1 MPRCGSSQFQKS
13 FAARTI
19 TEKNSL
25 PDSITLLATV
35 PSFRSQLSAI
45 SCLQAC
51 TLHCCNIHNYYYDNY
66 HLDPDYRSLLLSTDG
81 NDRKIDM
88 LCDLASSN
96 SCCLHHRRT
105 SQGAGGRGLQ
115 PLIRAKPSFF
125 GQTLNFLGKDGSAP
139 LLQNIGP
146 YAYVDQS
153 AISKM
158 HHVSYKCLCQACC
171 SVGYGGQY
179 TNYRQCILS
188 MYVSYLHLRVTSQ
201 HFR

>member
-51 TLHCCNIHNYYYDNY
+51 TLHCCNIHQEFDNY

-105 SQGAGGRGLQ
+105 SQEAGGAAAPDSGKAIIFRTNTKFCWEKMAQ
-115 PLIRAKPSFF
+115 PP
-125 GQTLNFLGKDGSAP
+125 
-139 LLQNIGP
+139 
-146 YAYVDQS
+146 
-153 AISKM
+153 
-158 HHVSYKCLCQACC
+158 SYKTLAHTPMWTNQLFQKCIM
-171 SVGYGGQY
+171 SV
-179 TNYRQCILS
+179 TNV
-188 MYVSYLHLRVTSQ
+188 YVKHVVQLVMEGNIQITDNV
-201 HFR
+201 F